1 MAEYK
6 DYDFCGW
13 ATKNDLK
20 CADGKIIRHG
30 AFAANEG
37 QKVPLVWM
45 HQHGNPD
52 AVLGHAYLENRPEGV
67 YTYGYCNNT
76 KQGRDAKEY
85 LMHGDIS
92 CLSIFANDLEQ
103 LGNQVLHGVIREVSL
118 VLAGANPGAF
128 IESTVQH
135 GIPMED
141 GDTEAFVYTGDDLVI
156 NPKEEIEVMKEP
168 ETIMHAEETVVK
180 EDESTEKVKT
190 MGDII
195 DTMNDEQKSVL
206 IALVGGALEEGANSN
221 SNNSEEDKEV
231 KHSLFETNAAK
242 MQVIGIDNDDFKML
256 EGRAKAMGGSLKA
269 AYEEAISEG
278 TLIHSIDTT
287 GMDVASGTS
296 DYGINDPDF
305 LFPDYKD
312 INPVPEFISRDMDW
326 VSDVLS
332 SVHKTPFSRIRT
344 MFADITEDEAR
355 AKGYIKGDQKK
366 SEVFTLLKRTTD
378 PQTIYK
384 LQKFD
389 RDDLIDMEN
398 GGFNKVAWVKSEMN
412 VMLNEEKARSI
423 LIGDGREPDDP
434 YKIKEQHVRPIINDV
449 PLFNVKVPVN
459 VVAADDEEA
468 IAKKTIKAVLRARK
482 NYKGSGNPTFYTTD
496 DVLTEMLLIE
506 DEIGHRIYKTEQE
519 LATALRVK
527 KIVTVEPMAG
537 TKVTVGA
544 AEKNLVGV
552 IVNLIDYNTGANQM
566 GQRAFFEDFNLDF
579 NKQEYLY
586 EERFSG
592 ALIKPYSALT
602 IYLDGDEES

>member
-30 AFAANEG
+30 AFMANEG
-37 QKVPLVWM
+37 QKVPLIWN

-67 YTYGYCNNT
+67 YTYGYCNDT
-76 KQGRDAKEY
+76 EQGRNAKEY
-85 LMHGDIS
+85 LQHGDIVA
-92 CLSIFANDLEQ
+92 LSIFANDLEQ

-128 IESTVQH
+128 IESTVVH
-135 GIPMED
+135 GLPMDD
-141 GDTEAFVYTGDDLVI
+141 GDTEAIVYTGDDLVI
-156 NPKEEIEVMKEP
+156 SPREEIAVMKETE
-168 ETIMHAEETVVK
+168 ETIMHAEETAKK
-180 EDESTEKVKT
+180 EPETNEKVKT
-190 MGDII
+190 IGDII
-195 DTMNDEQKSVL
+195 DTMNEEQQSVL
-206 IALVGGALEEGANSN
+206 ISLVGGALEEGKNTKDSK
-221 SNNSEEDKEV
+221 EEKEMA
-231 KHSLFETNAAK
+231 HSLFESNAT

-256 EGRAKAMGGSLKA
+256 EERARSMGGSMKA
-269 AYEEAISEG
+269 AYNEAIKEG
-278 TLIHSIDTT
+278 SLIHSIDTT

-412 VMLNEEKARSI
+412 VMLNEEKARAI
-423 LIGDGREPDDP
+423 LIGDGREPDDQ

-459 VVAADDEEA
+459 VVAADDEES
-468 IAKKTIKAVLRARK
+468 IAKKTIKAILRARK

-544 AEKNLVGV
+544 VEKNLVGV

>member
-1 MAEYK
+1 MANYK

-37 QKVPLVWM
+37 QKVPLIWN

-67 YTYGYCNNT
+67 YTYGYCNDT
-76 KQGRDAKEY
+76 EQGRNAKEY
-85 LMHGDIS
+85 LQHGDIVA
-92 CLSIFANDLEQ
+92 LSIFANDLQQ

-128 IESTVQH
+128 IESTVVH
-135 GIPMED
+135 GLPMDD
-141 GDTEAFVYTGDDLVI
+141 GDTEAIVYTGDDLVI
-156 NPKEEIEVMKEP
+156 SPREEIEVMKETE
-168 ETIMHAEETVVK
+168 ETIMHAEETAAK
-180 EDESTEKVKT
+180 EPETETTGKKKT
-190 MGDII
+190 IGDII
-195 DTMNDEQKSVL
+195 DTMNDEQQAVL
-206 IALVGGALEEGANSN
+206 YSLVGAAREEGK
-221 SNNSEEDKEV
+221 NSEDSEEEKEMA
-231 KHSLFETNAAK
+231 HSLFESNAT

-256 EGRAKAMGGSLKA
+256 EERARAMGGSMKA
-269 AYEEAISEG
+269 AYNEAIKEG
-278 TLIHSIDTT
+278 SLIHSIDTT

-412 VMLNEEKARSI
+412 VMLNEEKARAI
-423 LIGDGREPDDP
+423 LIGDGREPDDQ
-434 YKIKEQHVRPIINDV
+434 YKIKEQHVRPIISDV

-459 VVAADDEEA
+459 VVAADDEES
-468 IAKKTIKAVLRARK
+468 IAKKTIKAILRARK

-537 TKVTVGA
+537 TKVAVGA
-544 AEKNLVGV
+544 VDKTLVGV

>member
-13 ATKNDLK
+13 ATRNDLK

-168 ETIMHAEETVVK
+168 ETIMHAEETAAK
-180 EDESTEKVKT
+180 EAESTGKKKT
-190 MGDII
+190 IGDVI
-195 DTMNDEQKSVL
+195 DTMNEEQQAVL
-206 IALVGGALEEGANSN
+206 FSLVGAAREEGKNSN
-221 SNNSEEDKEV
+221 DDEEEDEV

-269 AYEEAISEG
+269 AYDEAISEG

-412 VMLNEEKARSI
+412 VMLNEEKARAI

>member
-168 ETIMHAEETVVK
+168 ETIMHAEETAVK
-180 EDESTEKVKT
+180 EPETTGKAKT
-190 MGDII
+190 IGEII
-195 DTMNDEQKSVL
+195 DTMNDEQQAVL
-206 IALVGGALEEGANSN
+206 YSLVGAAREEGKNSN
-221 SNNSEEDKEV
+221 DDEEEDEV

-256 EGRAKAMGGSLKA
+256 EGRARAMGGSLKA
-269 AYEEAISEG
+269 AYDEAITEG
-278 TLIHSIDTT
+278 TLVHSIDTT
-287 GMDVASGTS
+287 GMDVAVGTS

-344 MFADITEDEAR
+344 MFADITEDEAK

-366 SEVFTLLKRTTD
+366 SEVFTLLRRTTD

-412 VMLNEEKARSI
+412 VMMNEEKARAI
-423 LIGDGREPDDP
+423 LIGDGREPDDQ

-449 PLFNVKVPVN
+449 PLFNVKVPVT
-459 VVAADDEEA
+459 VTRADSEES

-496 DVLTEMLLIE
+496 NSLTEMLLIE

-527 KIVTVEPMAG
+527 KIVTVEPMEG

-552 IVNLIDYNTGANQM
+552 IVNLIDYNTGANPM

-602 IYLDGDEES
+602 IYLDEEEES

>member
-221 SNNSEEDKEV
+221 SNNSEEEKEV

-256 EGRAKAMGGSLKA
+256 ETRARAMGGSLKA
-269 AYEEAISEG
+269 AYDEAITEG
-278 TLIHSIDTT
+278 TLVHSIDTT
-287 GMDVASGTS
+287 GMDVAVGTS

-366 SEVFTLLKRTTD
+366 SEVFTLLRRTTD

-412 VMLNEEKARSI
+412 VMLNEEKARAI

-434 YKIKEQHVRPIINDV
+434 YKIKEQHVRPVITDV
-449 PLFNVKVPVN
+449 PLFNVKVPVT
-459 VVAADDEEA
+459 VKAADDEEA

-496 DVLTEMLLIE
+496 NVLTEMLLIE

-527 KIVTVEPMAG
+527 KIVTVEPMEG
-537 TKVTVGA
+537 TKVTIGA

-552 IVNLIDYNTGANQM
+552 IVNLIDYNTGANPM

-602 IYLDGDEES
+602 IYLDEEEES

>member
-1 MAEYK
+1 VAEYK

-13 ATKNDLK
+13 ATRNDLK

-168 ETIMHAEETVVK
+168 ETIMHAEETAAK
-180 EDESTEKVKT
+180 EAESTGKKKT
-190 MGDII
+190 IGDVI
-195 DTMNDEQKSVL
+195 DTMNEEQQAVL
-206 IALVGGALEEGANSN
+206 FSLVGVAREEGKNSN
-221 SNNSEEDKEV
+221 DDEEEDEV

-269 AYEEAISEG
+269 AYDEAISEG

-412 VMLNEEKARSI
+412 VMLNEEKARAI

>member
-1 MAEYK
+1 MADYK

-85 LMHGDIS
+85 LAHGDIS
-92 CLSIFANDLEQ
+92 CLSIFANELEQ

-135 GIPMED
+135 GLPMED
-141 GDTEAFVYTGDDLVI
+141 GDTEGFVYTGDELVI
-156 NPKEEIEVMKEP
+156 SPREEIEVMKETE
-168 ETIMHAEETVVK
+168 ETIMHAEETAVK
-180 EDESTEKVKT
+180 EPETETAGKKKT
-190 MGDII
+190 IGEII
-195 DTMNDEQKSVL
+195 DTMNEEQKAVL
-206 IALVGGALEEGANSN
+206 YSLVGAAREEGK
-221 SNNSEEDKEV
+221 NSEDSKEE
-231 KHSLFETNAAK
+231 KEMAHSLFESNAT
-242 MQVIGIDNDDFKML
+242 MQVIGIDNEDFKML
-256 EGRAKAMGGSLKA
+256 EERARSMGGSMKA
-269 AYEEAISEG
+269 AYNEAIKEG
-278 TLIHSIDTT
+278 SLIHSIDTT

-412 VMLNEEKARSI
+412 VMLNEEKARAI
-423 LIGDGREPDDP
+423 LIGDGREPDDQ

-449 PLFNVKVPVN
+449 PLFNVKVPVT
-459 VVAADDEEA
+459 VVAADDEES
-468 IAKKTIKAVLRARK
+468 IAKKTIKAILRARK

-544 AEKNLVGV
+544 VEKNLVGV

>member
-13 ATKNDLK
+13 ATRNDLK

-45 HQHGNPD
+45 HQHGKPD

-85 LMHGDIS
+85 LVHGDIS

-103 LGNQVLHGVIREVSL
+103 LGNQILHGVIREVSL

-168 ETIMHAEETVVK
+168 ETIMHAEETAVK
-180 EDESTEKVKT
+180 EPETETTGKKKT
-190 MGDII
+190 IGDII
-195 DTMNDEQKSVL
+195 DMMNDEQRVVL
-206 IALVGGALEEGANSN
+206 YSLVGAAREEGKNSN
-221 SNNSEEDKEV
+221 DDEEEDEV

-269 AYEEAISEG
+269 AYDEAISEG

-412 VMLNEEKARSI
+412 VMLNEEKARAI